1 MTQNAGV
8 NTHNLKFCDLR
19 CESADFAKTDAMDGS
34 CRTFQSLWCKQLKK
48 HVTKNAPCE
57 VVFGKRRPTTGF

>member
-1 MTQNAGV
+1 MAQNAGV
-8 NTHNLKFCDLR
+8 TTHNLKFCDLR
-19 CESADFAKTDAMDGS
+19 CKSADFAKTEALDGS
-34 CRTFQSLWCKQLKK
+34 CHTVQSLWCKQLKK